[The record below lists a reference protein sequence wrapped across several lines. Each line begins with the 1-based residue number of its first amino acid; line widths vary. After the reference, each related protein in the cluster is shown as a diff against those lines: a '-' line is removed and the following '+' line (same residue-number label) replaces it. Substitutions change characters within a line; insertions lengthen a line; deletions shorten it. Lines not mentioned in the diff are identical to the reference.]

1 MHSFGDI
8 TFKNERNLA
17 TAVDSARLC
26 LTEDNDPPVKVEAA
40 IALQFLIEKQEEC
53 KTQCNL
59 KYILYNMYYLK
70 FFSFLFVFFL
80 VVLFWFFVS
89 LVLMASIC

>member
-1 MHSFGDI
+1 MLHSFGDI
-8 TFKNERNLA
+8 TFKDERNLA

-53 KTQCNL
+53 KSQ
-59 KYILYNMYYLK
+59 YIYLYIPTWEQM
-70 FFSFLFVFFL
+70 
-80 VVLFWFFVS
+80 
-89 LVLMASIC
+89 